1 MLQHVKGQDKIERVT
16 GKRELGQV
24 FMPDTVDGDN
34 VRPLEVDNFL
44 PIQWRQDCIEDFHAK
59 QIAGYLSQNDYI
71 VPK

>member
-1 MLQHVKGQDKIERVT
+1 
-16 GKRELGQV
+16 
-24 FMPDTVDGDN
+24 MPDTVDGDN